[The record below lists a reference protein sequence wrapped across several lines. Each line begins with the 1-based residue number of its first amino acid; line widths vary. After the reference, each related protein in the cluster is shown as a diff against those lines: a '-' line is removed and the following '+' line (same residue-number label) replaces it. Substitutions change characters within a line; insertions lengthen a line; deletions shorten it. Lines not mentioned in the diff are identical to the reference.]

1 MDRHRF
7 STTQAAASTLNE
19 LTAGHKFRPVLDD
32 PAIAS
37 PGDVARVVLLSGK
50 LYYDLVKEREKR
62 QLDGKIAFVRVEE
75 LSPFPFAAVRDVL
88 ARYEGAQ
95 SVVWL
100 QEEPRNQGAWS
111 HVAPRLDAVMER
123 LGRERVTFAGRRE
136 DAVPAPGVASL
147 YVAQQKAVLEAAFV
161 GL

>member
-1 MDRHRF
+1 M
-7 STTQAAASTLNE
+7 SPAQAAASSLEE

-62 QLDGKIAFVRVEE
+62 QLTGQVAFVRVEE

-88 ARYEGAQ
+88 ARYAAAE

-100 QEEPRNQGAWS
+100 QEEPRNQGAWA
-111 HVAPRLDAVMER
+111 HVAPRLDVVTER
-123 LGRERVTFAGRRE
+123 LGREKVVFAGRKE
-136 DAVPAPGVASL
+136 AAVPAPGLASL
-147 YVAQQKAVLEAAFV
+147 YAAQQKAVLEAAFV

>member
-1 MDRHRF
+1 M
-7 STTQAAASTLNE
+7 SPAQAAASSLEE

-32 PAIAS
+32 PAIAR
-37 PGDVARVVLLSGK
+37 PGDVSRVVLLSGK

-62 QLDGKIAFVRVEE
+62 QLAGKVAFVRVEE

-88 ARYEGAQ
+88 ARYEAAE
-95 SVVWL
+95 SVLWL
-100 QEEPRNQGAWS
+100 QEEPRNQGAWT

-123 LGRERVTFAGRRE
+123 LGRERVVFAGRKE

-147 YVAQQKAVLEAAFV
+147 YAAQQKAVLEAAFV